1 MSAPPV
7 GYVVR
12 VAGRAV
18 YFAGDTDLFDGMR
31 ELGPLDVALLPIWGW
46 GQTLGERHLNPE
58 SAAIAT
64 KWLDPTT
71 VVPIHWGTYSPL
83 ASRPWATRLDR
94 PAAQRIP
101 RCPGRPRARRPSLR
115 AATGRLAAGRH
126 RRRLTRATVRSD
138 RTVSRAGR
146 ATVYTLESRVAST
159 IFVIVVLLRFFVP
172 LAIPR
177 FPLPAILACLVLDA
191 ADQSIFQAFTDDP
204 LPGYQTY
211 DKALDVYYLAI
222 AYFSSMR
229 NWREPTAFQVGRFL
243 YLYRLVGVTLFEL
256 LDQRWLLFVFP
267 NTFEYFFIAYE
278 AVRTRWNPAR
288 LSALAVVSMAV
299 FITVF
304 IKFPQE
310 WWIHIAQLDF
320 TEFMADHPY
329 LWFVLAGLVVAA
341 GVVYWRFRSR
351 LPVTDWAFTVDV
363 DRHLPELPAEPTV
376 PERFWSAVLVEK
388 VVLLALISVIFA
400 QVLPDVRASNLGV
413 AIGVALLVVLNAT
426 RHAVPA
432 AQRTVV
438 VEQQPR
444 SSSRCW

>member
-1 MSAPPV
+1 M
-7 GYVVR
+7 
-12 VAGRAV
+12 
-18 YFAGDTDLFDGMR
+18 
-31 ELGPLDVALLPIWGW
+31 
-46 GQTLGERHLNPE
+46 
-58 SAAIAT
+58 
-64 KWLDPTT
+64 
-71 VVPIHWGTYSPL
+71 
-83 ASRPWATRLDR
+83 
-94 PAAQRIP
+94 
-101 RCPGRPRARRPSLR
+101 
-115 AATGRLAAGRH
+115 
-126 RRRLTRATVRSD
+126 
-138 RTVSRAGR
+138 
-146 ATVYTLESRVAST
+146 AST

-191 ADQSIFQAFTDDP
+191 ADQTIFQAFTDDP

-267 NTFEYFFIAYE
+267 NTFEYYFIAYE

-341 GVVYWRFRSR
+341 GVVYWRYRSR
-351 LPVTDWAFTVDV
+351 LPVADWTFTVDV
-363 DRHLPELPAEPTV
+363 DRHLPALPAS
-376 PERFWSAVLVEK
+376 RRCRSGSGRRCWSKRWCCWHWSA
-388 VVLLALISVIFA
+388 
-400 QVLPDVRASNLGV
+400 
-413 AIGVALLVVLNAT
+413 
-426 RHAVPA
+426 
-432 AQRTVV
+432 
-438 VEQQPR
+438 
-444 SSSRCW
+444 